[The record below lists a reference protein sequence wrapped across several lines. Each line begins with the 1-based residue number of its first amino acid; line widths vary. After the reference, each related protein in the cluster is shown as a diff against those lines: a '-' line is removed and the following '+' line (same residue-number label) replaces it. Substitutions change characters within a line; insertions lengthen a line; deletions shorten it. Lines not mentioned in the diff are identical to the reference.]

1 MSGHTL
7 GPNAPPV
14 LSTGGAISPG
24 HVLGLAAKLLSPRGG
39 APQSGAGGHVGTGGG
54 PRAKNQ
60 LTLSI
65 RVEILSSKLVFL
77 LLLDFYEIFSWIISH
92 TVPKTIAEI
101 LIFKLDI

>member
-7 GPNAPPV
+7 GPHAPPV

-54 PRAKNQ
+54 PRAKYQ

-77 LLLDFYEIFSWIISH
+77 LFLDFYEIFSWIIPH

-101 LIFKLDI
+101 FIFKLDI